1 MKKKSKSD
9 KICQHV
15 IISGGGTGGH
25 IFPAIAIA
33 NAFIAQNQDTRIL
46 FVGAKGRMEMEKV
59 PAAGYKIIGL
69 PVQGFNRKNLLRNFK
84 VVYKLIVSLFMA
96 VRIVGRFRP
105 DVVIGVGGYAS
116 GPVLFAASLRGVP
129 TLIQEQNSYAGVTNR
144 ILSGLVKK
152 ICVAYEEMDKYFP
165 ARKIVITGN
174 PVREQMTESIMRD
187 VSIRFFD
194 FTDDKPTIL
203 VLGGSLG
210 ARTINRSVLGCLDTL
225 PPDIH
230 LVWQTGSEFE
240 DRAHREVA
248 ARKLQGQVK
257 VFRFINRMDLA
268 FAAADL
274 VISRAGAST
283 ISELCITGKPC
294 ILVPSPNVAED
305 HQTKNAMALVNK
317 SAAIMITDKEAMDK
331 LMNTA
336 IATVQQQETLE
347 PFSENIRKLAKFNAA
362 QTIAEIAMG
371 LIETKQDLC
380 DFVANIV
387 VQKPFWINRKQEMNK
402 NKRVCL

>member
-9 KICQHV
+9 NTGHHV

-33 NAFIAQNQDTRIL
+33 NAVITRNPDTRIL
-46 FVGAKGRMEMEKV
+46 FVGARGRMEMEKV

-69 PVQGFNRKNLLRNFK
+69 PVRGFDRKHLLRNFK
-84 VVYKLIVSLFMA
+84 VAYQLIVSVFKA
-96 VRIVGRFRP
+96 ISIVRRFSP
-105 DVVIGVGGYAS
+105 NVVIGVGGYAS
-116 GPVLFAASLRGVP
+116 GPMLFAAGLRGVP

-152 ICVAYEEMDKYFP
+152 ICVAYEDMDRYFP

-174 PVREQMTESIMRD
+174 PVREQMTESVMRD
-187 VSIRFFD
+187 ASIRFFD

-210 ARTINRSVLGCLDTL
+210 ARTINKSVLGCLDTL

-230 LVWQTGSEFE
+230 LIWQTGSEFE

-248 ARKLQGQVK
+248 AKKRQAQVK

-317 SAAIMITDKEAMDK
+317 NAAIMITDKEAVDK

-336 IATVQQQETLE
+336 IATVQQPETLE
-347 PFSENIRKLAKFNAA
+347 PLSENIRKLAKFNAA
-362 QTIAEIAMG
+362 QSIAEIATG
-371 LIETKQDLC
+371 LIDGK
-380 DFVANIV
+380 
-387 VQKPFWINRKQEMNK
+387 
-402 NKRVCL
+402 